1 MTKTKKSKTKTEQ
14 IKLER
19 KKCDICG
26 ETPKDDTAFYYGA
39 VYCCSLHC
47 VGVNLLQRGLLKT
60 VELIV

>member
-1 MTKTKKSKTKTEQ
+1 MTKKTKAKTEK

-19 KKCDICG
+19 KKCDICA
-26 ETPKDDTAFYYGA
+26 ETPEGDTAFYYGA

-47 VGVNLLQRGLLKT
+47 VGLSILQRGLLKT